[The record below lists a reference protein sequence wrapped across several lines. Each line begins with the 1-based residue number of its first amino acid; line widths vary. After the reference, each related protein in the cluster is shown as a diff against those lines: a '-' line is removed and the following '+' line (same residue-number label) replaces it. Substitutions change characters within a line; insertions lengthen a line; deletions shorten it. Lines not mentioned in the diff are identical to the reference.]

1 MRWFF
6 LLLPWL
12 ELFSLIKLGQEIG
25 ALNTLFY
32 VLASMM
38 LGIAL
43 LRRQGLE
50 ILTQMRSSGPGAFP
64 TSQLFLGQQISLVL
78 AGVLLFIPGLFTDT
92 IAMTVIVLAALRA
105 VLSRVG
111 GGHASSSS
119 ASRSSAQNEPFIAD
133 DRSRASN
140 QAFRANHPG
149 GPMDQPRR
157 GDTFDGE
164 YSQLDDS

>member
-25 ALNTLFY
+25 AINTLFY
-32 VLASMM
+32 VLATMM
-38 LGIAL
+38 LGITL

-50 ILTQMRSSGPGAFP
+50 ILTQMRSAGPGAFP

-78 AGVLLFIPGLFTDT
+78 AGLLLFIPGLITDA
-92 IAMTVIVLAALRA
+92 IGLSVIVLAGLRA
-105 VLSRVG
+105 VFSRVG
-111 GGHASSSS
+111 GGNAGSSS
-119 ASRSSAQNEPFIAD
+119 ASRSSLQDGPFTAD
-133 DRSRASN
+133 NRNRASD

-149 GPMDQPRR
+149 GPTEQPRR

-164 YSQLDDS
+164 FSQLDDS